1 MTDIL
6 KHHVVADSVMS
17 GMLSNNQ
24 VVSTLLGTDITV
36 TISNGLVYIDNAM
49 VIVAD
54 LIADNGVVHII
65 DAVLLPTTTDIQEN
79 IDNEKVY
86 LYSLNILG
94 EKVNKDI
101 KNQILFNIFS
111 DGSIVKFI
119 NRK

>member
-1 MTDIL
+1 
-6 KHHVVADSVMS
+6 
-17 GMLSNNQ
+17 
-24 VVSTLLGTDITV
+24 
-36 TISNGLVYIDNAM
+36 M

-54 LIADNGVVHII
+54 LIANNGVVHII